1 METGGAGGE
10 DHSTNQHE
18 KSDDDEGE
26 VNGDGVVGNEH
37 VGVVI
42 RGWGGW
48 LFDRTPRQQDG

>member
-1 METGGAGGE
+1 METGGTGGE

-18 KSDDDEGE
+18 KSDDDEGKE
-26 VNGDGVVGNEH
+26 NVDGVVGNEH

-48 LFDRTPRQQDG
+48 LLDWMTRQQDG